1 MMNVKLTQVRQ
12 SLAART
18 LLITSAFVVNQ
29 IIEMHSRARL
39 YFEDG
44 SVMLI
49 VRPLEVE
56 GKNVSG
62 TFLEWKPESQE

>member
-1 MMNVKLTQVRQ
+1 MIVTTII
-12 SLAART
+12 A
-18 LLITSAFVVNQ
+18 VNQ
-29 IIEMHSRARL
+29 IIEMHSRARM

-56 GKNVSG
+56 GKSVSG

>member
-1 MMNVKLTQVRQ
+1 MIQII
-12 SLAART
+12 T
-18 LLITSAFVVNQ
+18 LSIMTVIAVNQ
-29 IIEMHSRARL
+29 IIEMHSRAQL

-62 TFLEWKPESQE
+62 IFLEWKPESQE

>member
-1 MMNVKLTQVRQ
+1 MH
-12 SLAART
+12 A
-18 LLITSAFVVNQ
+18 LLIMTAIITVNQ
-29 IIEMHSRARL
+29 IIEMHSRARM

-56 GKNVSG
+56 GKSVSG

>member
-1 MMNVKLTQVRQ
+1 MH
-12 SLAART
+12 A
-18 LLITSAFVVNQ
+18 LLIMIAIITVNQ
-29 IIEMHSRARL
+29 IIEMHSRARM

-56 GKNVSG
+56 GKSVLG

>member
-1 MMNVKLTQVRQ
+1 MTVI
-12 SLAART
+12 A
-18 LLITSAFVVNQ
+18 VNQ
-29 IIEMHSRARL
+29 IIEMHSRAQL

-62 TFLEWKPESQE
+62 IFLEWKPESQE